1 MHALYLVMDPETLPL
16 ARDIFKLSQHPTQNF
31 PFCVMSIN
39 MTCIALH
46 ALREEALSKECNR
59 RQQVVGVLN
68 EFYVA
73 TFLHLYQLWKSQQ
86 KTISDSGFVL
96 KGNSLCLY
104 SRLNRVQLLTSLWN
118 TITSPLC
125 LCSPPEVELFAK
137 KNPKQMLRRLDVF
150 LRERRYP
157 DPTAQRPS
165 PCLGGRGARSE
176 GTRGKEMHFTGV
188 CELPLNMEGEARLI

>member
-68 EFYVA
+68 GFYVA
-73 TFLHLYQLWKSQQ
+73 TFLPLPAVEEPAEDHL
-86 KTISDSGFVL
+86 
-96 KGNSLCLY
+96 
-104 SRLNRVQLLTSLWN
+104 
-118 TITSPLC
+118 
-125 LCSPPEVELFAK
+125 
-137 KNPKQMLRRLDVF
+137 
-150 LRERRYP
+150 
-157 DPTAQRPS
+157 
-165 PCLGGRGARSE
+165 
-176 GTRGKEMHFTGV
+176 
-188 CELPLNMEGEARLI
+188 